1 MTEQNQNESL
11 TKLVETQ
18 KTRLGGLIAL
28 LLLLAFFLPYV
39 IKVSQIDITLILLGG
54 MALAVADFLIPEKK
68 D

>member
-11 TKLVETQ
+11 TKIVETQ

-28 LLLLAFFLPYV
+28 LLLLAFFTPYV
-39 IKVSQIDITLILLGG
+39 LKVAQIDITVILLGG